1 MFNNGLPFL
10 IVTMLLLFYAL
21 IAVGVILLIF
31 KRSKRPNLLSA
42 LFLLA
47 VAVVSTGFLGF
58 LLFSNKNLPF
68 DITII
73 GNLILMVIIAFTVFK
88 NRK

>member
-47 VAVVSTGFLGF
+47 VAVVSTGFL
-58 LLFSNKNLPF
+58 LFSNKNLSF

-73 GNLILMVIIAFTVFK
+73 GNLILMVIISFTVFK

>member
-1 MFNNGLPFL
+1 MFNNWLPFL
-10 IVTMLLLFYAL
+10 SVTMLLLFYAL

-47 VAVVSTGFLGF
+47 VAVVFTGYLII
-58 LLFSNKNLPF
+58 SNKNLSF

-88 NRK
+88 NKK

>member
-47 VAVVSTGFLGF
+47 VAVVSTGFL
-58 LLFSNKNLPF
+58 LFSNKNLSF

>member
-1 MFNNGLPFL
+1 MLNNGLPFL
-10 IVTMLLLFYAL
+10 SVTMLLLFYAL

-47 VAVVSTGFLGF
+47 VAVVSTGFL
-58 LLFSNKNLPF
+58 LFSNKNLPF